1 MGANDFEPIYYG
13 IKKEAVQKYNKLRDA
28 QEEYKYW
35 NCKDNPYYYMDY
47 DGYGFEDKDGKNNYR
62 ALTVDE
68 CETLCAD
75 CPLLKQW
82 LICWVCLCLYC
93 LCLPSLLF
101 KLFEYTPIETSAY
114 VHDFISL
121 CWTNKTPT

>member
-1 MGANDFEPIYYG
+1 MATSDFEPIYYG

-47 DGYGFEDKDGKNNYR
+47 DGYGFEGEDGKNNYR

-75 CPLLKQW
+75 CPLLKQCYDFAVANEEKYGIW
-82 LICWVCLCLYC
+82 GGID
-93 LCLPSLLF
+93 F
-101 KLFEYTPIETSAY
+101 GAIEDEDKLF
-114 VHDFISL
+114 
-121 CWTNKTPT
+121 